1 MIGKPKFKYGDV
13 VEFMYNNE
21 KSVGTVEII
30 DSYGTHFD
38 KSDVSYDIMCDNY
51 KGQPMFF
58 KHVREDGVKKHE
70 SD

>member
-21 KSVGTVEII
+21 KIVGTVEII

-58 KHVREDGVKKHE
+58 KHVREDGIKKHE

>member
-21 KSVGTVEII
+21 KIVGTVEII

-51 KGQPMFF
+51 KGSPMFF
-58 KHVREDGVKKHE
+58 KHVTERLVKKV
-70 SD
+70 

>member
-21 KSVGTVEII
+21 KIVGTVEII
-30 DSYGTHFD
+30 DKYGTYFD
-38 KSDVSYDIMCDNY
+38 KTNVSYDIMCDNY

-58 KHVREDGVKKHE
+58 KHVREDGVKKYE
-70 SD
+70 GN

>member
-21 KSVGTVEII
+21 KIVGTVEII
-30 DSYGTHFD
+30 DSYGTYFD

-51 KGQPMFF
+51 KGGPMFF
-58 KHVREDGVKKHE
+58 KHVTERLVKKYE
-70 SD
+70 GN

>member
-1 MIGKPKFKYGDV
+1 MIGKPRFKYGDV

-21 KSVGTVEII
+21 KIVGTVEII
-30 DSYGTHFD
+30 DSYGTYFD
-38 KSDVSYDIMCDNY
+38 KSNVSYDIMCDNY
-51 KGQPMFF
+51 KGKPMFF

>member
-21 KSVGTVEII
+21 KIVGTVEII
-30 DSYGTHFD
+30 DSYGTYFD

>member
-21 KSVGTVEII
+21 KIVGTVEII